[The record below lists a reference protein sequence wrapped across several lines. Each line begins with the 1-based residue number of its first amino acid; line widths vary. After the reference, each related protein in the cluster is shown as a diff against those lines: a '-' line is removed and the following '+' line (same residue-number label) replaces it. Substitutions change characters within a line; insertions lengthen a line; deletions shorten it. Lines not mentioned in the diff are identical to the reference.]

1 MLPRIFVGFGTLL
14 AAAIL
19 PLQPAW
25 SQGRGGGGSAPPS
38 TGTGSTGTG
47 TGTGGITGR
56 TTGSIPSTTNN
67 PNNAPSI
74 PQPIFLSGRVMLED
88 GTAPPDTVTIERVCN
103 GVPHAEGYTDSRGYF
118 GIQLG
123 QNNNGV
129 LQDASETG
137 GPGGGMQNAGTG
149 FGRSSMGSLPGGG
162 PSSMGGMD
170 QRFFACELRAK
181 LSGFRS
187 QSVNLATHRAMD
199 NPDLGTIL
207 LHRIGPSEGSTISA
221 VSLAAPKDARK
232 AFEKGL
238 AAVKKNKSDDATKD
252 FQKAVEVY
260 PNYSAAWCELGKLQ
274 AIQGDFYTAR
284 GSFQYA
290 VKADPTFVV
299 PYLEL
304 SLIAMNSQK
313 WQEAADTTERAVTLD
328 PFDYP
333 QAFLF
338 NAVANYNLKKIDA
351 AEKSVRQAL
360 KLDTQHQYPK
370 SFHLLGLI
378 LVRHQDYSGAAEQF
392 RTYLQLAP
400 DAPDAAAVRS
410 QLAAMEKVSAQN
422 AANRD
427 H

>member
-1 MLPRIFVGFGTLL
+1 MFPRIDLRVCALL
-14 AAAIL
+14 AVAIL

-47 TGTGGITGR
+47 TGGISGR
-56 TTGSIPSTTNN
+56 NTTTNPTGTTN
-67 PNNAPSI
+67 PNNAPTSL

-88 GTAPPDTVTIERVCN
+88 GTAPSDTVTIERVCN

-123 QNNNGV
+123 QNNGV

-137 GPGGGMQNAGTG
+137 GPSGGMQNAGSG
-149 FGRSSMGSLPGGG
+149 FGRPSSTTSFPGGNSSSMGS
-162 PSSMGGMD
+162 D
-170 QRFFACELRAK
+170 QRLFSCELRAR
-181 LSGFRS
+181 LAGYRS

-207 LHRIGPSEGSTISA
+207 LHRIGASEGTTVSA

-238 AAVKKNKSDDATKD
+238 EAAKKKKSDDAMRD

-260 PNYSAAWCELGKLQ
+260 PNYAAAWCELGKMQ
-274 AIQGDFYTAR
+274 AFQGDFYTAR

-290 VKADPTFVV
+290 VKADPSFVV
-299 PYLEL
+299 PYMEL
-304 SLIAMNSQK
+304 SLLAVRAQK
-313 WQEAADTTERAVTLD
+313 WQEVADTSERVVTLD

-351 AEKSVRQAL
+351 AERSVRQAL
-360 KLDTQHQYPK
+360 KLDTRRQFPK

-378 LVRHQDYSGAAEQF
+378 MARRQDYSGAAEQF
-392 RTYLQLAP
+392 RTYLELAP
-400 DAPDAAAVRS
+400 DAEDAPAVRS
-410 QLAAMEKVSAQN
+410 QLAAIDKVTAQN

-427 H
+427 QQ